1 MMEQYTQDNNEI
13 IIRGLKIPFGHV
25 FVMVGKIY
33 LAILLWSAIIG
44 AVVGIFFLILTLIGV
59 AGASRLF

>member
-1 MMEQYTQDNNEI
+1 MEQYPQSNNEI

-25 FVMVGKIY
+25 FAIVGKIY

-59 AGASRLF
+59 AGASRMF

>member
-1 MMEQYTQDNNEI
+1 MEQFPQPNNEI
-13 IIRGLKIPFGHV
+13 IIRRLKIPFGDV
-25 FVMVGKIY
+25 FTMVGKFY

-59 AGASRLF
+59 VGASRMF

>member
-1 MMEQYTQDNNEI
+1 MEQSPQSNNEI

-59 AGASRLF
+59 VGASRMF

>member
-1 MMEQYTQDNNEI
+1 MEQSPQSNNEI

-33 LAILLWSAIIG
+33 LAIILWSAIIG
-44 AVVGIFFLILTLIGV
+44 AVLGIFFLILTLIGV
-59 AGASRLF
+59 AGASRMF

>member
-1 MMEQYTQDNNEI
+1 MEQSTQDNNEI

-33 LAILLWSAIIG
+33 LAIILWSAIIG
-44 AVVGIFFLILTLIGV
+44 AVLGIFFLILTLIGAV
-59 AGASRLF
+59 GASRLF